1 MPRTERGRELARRR
15 ARKAKLT
22 KLRTKYAAAKTDAE
36 RQEIFLKAR
45 RISPFVEMKPPEK
58 AEKK

>member
-15 ARKAKLT
+15 ARKDKLK

-36 RQEIFLKAR
+36 RQTIFEKVR
-45 RISPFVEMKPPEK
+45 KISPF
-58 AEKK
+58 AELAPAAK

>member
-15 ARKAKLT
+15 ARKDKLV
-22 KLRTKYAAAKTDAE
+22 KLRAKYAAAKTDAE

-45 RISPFVEMKPPEK
+45 KISPFIELAAPAK
-58 AEKK
+58 

>member
-22 KLRTKYAAAKTDAE
+22 KLRARYAAAKTDADK
-36 RQEIFLKAR
+36 QVIFEKAR
-45 RISPFVEMKPPEK
+45 KLSPFIELEPAK
-58 AEKK
+58 AS

>member
-15 ARKAKLT
+15 ARKDKLK

-36 RQEIFLKAR
+36 RQEIFQKAR
-45 RISPFVEMKPPEK
+45 KISPFVEMAAPAK
-58 AEKK
+58 